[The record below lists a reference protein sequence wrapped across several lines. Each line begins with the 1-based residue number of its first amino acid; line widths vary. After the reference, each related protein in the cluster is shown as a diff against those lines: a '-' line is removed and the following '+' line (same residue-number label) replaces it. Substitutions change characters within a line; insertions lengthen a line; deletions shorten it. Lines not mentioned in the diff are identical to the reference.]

1 MKRSISTLVVSL
13 ICVVLARADETGP
26 PPLADNSD
34 ELIQSVS
41 PGVDGSHMRLA
52 LPGRDGLIQS
62 VPLVPLGGRAVA
74 VRENNAQIARTSLSD
89 PAEPLPPPK
98 QHEPLTPPRVLEE
111 PALPYGGLDPA
122 YFRQS
127 RMEVWQNYAV
137 DRTGHWRPRVIYS
150 PSGAYYRYN
159 GQPFPW
165 AEVHGLEF
173 MPYAGE

>member
-1 MKRSISTLVVSL
+1 MKRSIVTFAVSL

-34 ELIQSVS
+34 ELI
-41 PGVDGSHMRLA
+41 H
-52 LPGRDGLIQS
+52 S
-62 VPLVPLGGRAVA
+62 VPLARLGGRGVG
-74 VRENNAQIARTSLSD
+74 VRGENADIARASLNE
-89 PAEPLPPPK
+89 PPEPLPPPK
-98 QHEPLTPPRVLEE
+98 RAEPLTPPRILED
-111 PALPYGGLDPA
+111 PVLPYAGLDPA

-127 RMEVWQNYAV
+127 RMDVWQNYAV

>member
-1 MKRSISTLVVSL
+1 MKRSISTIALSL
-13 ICVVLARADETGP
+13 IFVVIAHADETGP
-26 PPLADNSD
+26 PPLADNLEDSNKSMP
-34 ELIQSVS
+34 LAA
-41 PGVDGSHMRLA
+41 DGSTKRMPLA
-52 LPGRDGLIQS
+52 
-62 VPLVPLGGRAVA
+62 PLGARGVG
-74 VRENNAQIARTSLSD
+74 VKGDDSEIARASLSD
-89 PAEPLPPPK
+89 PAEPLPAPK
-98 QHEPLTPPRVLEE
+98 RTEPLTPPRVLEE
-111 PALPYGGLDPA
+111 PVPAYGGLDPA

-127 RMEVWQNYAV
+127 RMDVWQNYAV

>member
-1 MKRSISTLVVSL
+1 MKNSMSAFAVSL
-13 ICVVLARADETGP
+13 VCVFLARADETGP
-26 PPLADNSD
+26 PPLADN
-34 ELIQSVS
+34 L
-41 PGVDGSHMRLA
+41 DGSA
-52 LPGRDGLIQS
+52 S
-62 VPLVPLGGRAVA
+62 VPLASPGGRGVGM
-74 VRENNAQIARTSLSD
+74 RGDDGEIARASVNEPGEQL
-89 PAEPLPPPK
+89 PAPK
-98 QHEPLTPPRVLEE
+98 RAESLTPPRVLEE
-111 PALPYGGLDPA
+111 PLLPQAGLDPA

-127 RMEVWQNYAV
+127 RMDVWQNYAV

>member
-1 MKRSISTLVVSL
+1 
-13 ICVVLARADETGP
+13 
-26 PPLADNSD
+26 
-34 ELIQSVS
+34 
-41 PGVDGSHMRLA
+41 
-52 LPGRDGLIQS
+52 
-62 VPLVPLGGRAVA
+62 
-74 VRENNAQIARTSLSD
+74 
-89 PAEPLPPPK
+89 
-98 QHEPLTPPRVLEE
+98 
-111 PALPYGGLDPA
+111 LDPA

-127 RMEVWQNYAV
+127 RMDVWQNYAV